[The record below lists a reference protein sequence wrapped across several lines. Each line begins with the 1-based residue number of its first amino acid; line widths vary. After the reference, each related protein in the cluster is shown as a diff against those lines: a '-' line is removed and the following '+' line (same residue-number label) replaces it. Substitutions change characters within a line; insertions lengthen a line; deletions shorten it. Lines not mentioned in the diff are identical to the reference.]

1 MEHYAPTRS
10 FGGFWLRFAAIL
22 VDGLILSIPAWY
34 ARSIDQMWL
43 STIMT
48 WLYFALFESSKLRA
62 TPGKLLLGLAVTDL
76 AGEQISFIKATIR
89 FFAKGLSTLLL
100 FAGYVLAA
108 FTPRNQALH
117 DFLAKTLVI
126 RR

>member
-10 FGGFWLRFAAIL
+10 FGGFWLRVAAIM
-22 VDGLILSIPAWY
+22 VDGLIISIPTWFV
-34 ARSIDQMWL
+34 RSIDQVWL
-43 STIMT
+43 SVIMT

-76 AGEQISFIKATIR
+76 AGEQISFIKATTR
-89 FFAKGLSTLLL
+89 FFAKWLSTLLL
-100 FAGYVLAA
+100 FAGHILAA
-108 FTPRNQALH
+108 FTPRKQALH
-117 DFLAKTLVI
+117 DLLAQTLVI